1 MIIKTLV
8 ENTAVSDEF
17 FCEHGLSLY
26 IETKNHKI
34 IFDAGQTDLFL
45 KNAQTLGVDISQ
57 VDTVVLSHG
66 HYDHGGGI
74 NTLLT
79 ENSKAKILINENAF
93 GDFYNNSGKYIGI
106 GQSLKNNERVVLTQ
120 DEHKIDEGIFLFSGN
135 TKERSFGTQSDNLF
149 VNTKQKQEL
158 DTFIHEQ
165 YLFVVEEDKGV
176 LISGCSHKGIMN
188 ILEFSKD
195 FEPDYFVGGFHFMNI
210 KLDEEGKNKLDN
222 ISCELLK
229 YKMKYYT
236 CHCTGVLQYEYLKQN
251 MGERIEYLSSG
262 KSIVI

>member
-8 ENTAVSDEF
+8 ENTAVCDDF

-34 IFDAGQTDLFL
+34 IFDTGQTDLFL
-45 KNAQTLGVDISQ
+45 KNAKKLDIDVAQ
-57 VDTVVLSHG
+57 VDTIILSHG

-74 NTLLT
+74 NTLLL

-93 GDFYNNSGKYIGI
+93 GDFYNRTGKYIGI
-106 GQSLKNNERVVLTQ
+106 GQSLRNSERVVLTQ
-120 DEHKIDEGIFLFSGN
+120 DEYKIDEGVFLFTAN
-135 TKERSFGTQSDNLF
+135 QEERPFKTQSDNLF
-149 VNTKQKQEL
+149 VNTNQKQEL
-158 DTFIHEQ
+158 DTFLHEQ
-165 YLFVVEEDKGV
+165 YLYIVEDNKGV

-188 ILEFSKD
+188 ILEFSKG
-195 FEPDYFVGGFHFMNI
+195 FEPDFFVGGFHFMNI
-210 KLDEEGKNKLDN
+210 ELDKDGKNKLDN
-222 ISCELLK
+222 ISQELLK
-229 YKMKYYT
+229 YKTKYYT

-251 MGERIEYLSSG
+251 MGERIDYLSSG